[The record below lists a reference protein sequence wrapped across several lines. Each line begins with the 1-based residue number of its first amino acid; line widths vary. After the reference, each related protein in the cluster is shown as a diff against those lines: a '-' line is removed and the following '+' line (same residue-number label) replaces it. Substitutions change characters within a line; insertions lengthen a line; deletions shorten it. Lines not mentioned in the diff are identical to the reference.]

1 MRWWRRLEGATSFAL
16 SQFDAGA
23 TAQNVNGLTGNGS
36 TYTDTPQ
43 SNIGGRNAGGRTG
56 TRSLAPLAGAPSR
69 TGFNGPDPRL
79 VAVAENYARENGFTL
94 YRQSEY
100 VTVDDDRGKRISDAY
115 EAMPQ
120 AAGSGCGEPLPEGP
134 HRHKTPPMVAQGY
147 AEFVSVHR
155 VDRILFET
163 EANIAG
169 LLPRHFYRPPG
180 LCMAACR

>member
-1 MRWWRRLEGATSFAL
+1 M
-16 SQFDAGA
+16 
-23 TAQNVNGLTGNGS
+23 NGLSGNES
-36 TYTDTPQ
+36 TFTDTPQ
-43 SNIGGRNAGGRTG
+43 SNVGGRDAGVRTG
-56 TRSLAPLAGAPSR
+56 NRSLAPFKDAPSVK
-69 TGFNGPDPRL
+69 GIIGPDSRL

-100 VTVDDDRGKRISDAY
+100 VTVDDDRSKRIADAY

-134 HRHKTPPMVAQGY
+134 HRHKAPPMVAQGH

-163 EANIAG
+163 EANITG
-169 LLPRHFYRPPG
+169 LVPRHFHRPPG